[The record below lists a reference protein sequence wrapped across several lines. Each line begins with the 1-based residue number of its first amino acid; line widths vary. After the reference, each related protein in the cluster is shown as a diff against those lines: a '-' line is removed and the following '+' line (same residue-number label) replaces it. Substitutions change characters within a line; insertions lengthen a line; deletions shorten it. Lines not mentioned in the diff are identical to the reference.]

1 MELADQQ
8 VSDNEG
14 SGGLSGP
21 EIPAK
26 AADVPASQ
34 APAEKAPDKPL
45 SLREQINKSVEAVRT
60 EEAKRARDV
69 STGKFIKT
77 PEGEA
82 KPAEQPPS
90 ATEIQSEKKE
100 AQGDAPKAF
109 APPPGF
115 SAETK
120 AFLATL
126 PADHPIKKD
135 LEKREGEV
143 SNGIKQY
150 SDKAKQY
157 DAIDQV
163 IAPVRSTFQ
172 QAGITNDADAIKAL
186 LGWEAGFRNPA
197 TRAQSFRSLAQQY
210 GFDLSTLVPS
220 SPSGSPS
227 AAQDIPDQLR
237 PVIDQFG
244 QVSQQ
249 VQQVASRVESWEQ
262 QQAAREINAFA
273 SKHPHFEAVR
283 GQMGQLM
290 NAGMV
295 QPGDLE
301 GAYQMAIKINPEISA
316 RIAEEE
322 RAKTEEAA
330 KAAAAEKARKAA
342 AAAVSPPTRS
352 PVGPSGPA
360 PTGKNSGGV
369 RDSILSSIKALRE
382 EQRA

>member
-60 EEAKRARDV
+60 EEAKRSRDAT
-69 STGKFIKT
+69 TGKFVKQDT
-77 PEGEA
+77 PGA
-82 KPAEQPPS
+82 AEQPAASP
-90 ATEIQSEKKE
+90 EIQSEKKE

-197 TRAQSFRSLAQQY
+197 TRTQSFRSLAQQY

-290 NAGMV
+290 SAGMV

-360 PTGKNSGGV
+360 QTGKNSGGV

>member
-8 VSDNEG
+8 VSENAD
-14 SGGLSGP
+14 SGLTGA
-21 EIPAK
+21 EIPAA
-26 AADVPASQ
+26 AADVPA
-34 APAEKAPDKPL
+34 APAPADKAPKDAKPL
-45 SLREQINKSVEAVRT
+45 SLRDEIKKSVETIRT
-60 EEAKRARDV
+60 EDARRARDA
-69 STGKFIKT
+69 STGQFVKN
-77 PEGEA
+77 EA
-82 KPAEQPPS
+82 GAAEKPA
-90 ATEIQSEKKE
+90 TEKVQEPVQKE
-100 AQGDAPKAF
+100 AQGDTPKVF
-109 APPPGF
+109 APPPGY
-115 SAETK
+115 SPETK

-126 PADHPIKKD
+126 PPDHPIKRD
-135 LEKREGEV
+135 IEKREGEV
-143 SNGIKQY
+143 SNGFKQY